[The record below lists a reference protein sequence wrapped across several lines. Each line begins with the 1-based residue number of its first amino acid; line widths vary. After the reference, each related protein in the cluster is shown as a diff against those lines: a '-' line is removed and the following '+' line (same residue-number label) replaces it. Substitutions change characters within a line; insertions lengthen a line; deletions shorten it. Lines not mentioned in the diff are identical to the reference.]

1 MEKLSASKEVKQFYY
16 DYYNGPSEWRRLG
29 AIDKANNII
38 RLCNQYP
45 HNSILEIGSG
55 EGSVLQRLSDLEF
68 PHKMFSL
75 EISEN
80 AVEITN
86 RRKIKSLIEC
96 RLFDGRNIPYE
107 DNSFDLAILTHVLEH
122 VEQPGQILLEAGR
135 VAPYVFVEVPLE
147 DNIRL
152 KKEAAFSKSGHINFY
167 SAKTII
173 KLIQSSGFEIL
184 AQTITNSSYKIYQF
198 QYGAIGILSYLI
210 KEAVLQIFPSRTAAE
225 FFTYNC
231 SLLCRKTVANPK

>member
-1 MEKLSASKEVKQFYY
+1 MEKFAISEKVKQFYNDFY
-16 DYYNGPSEWRRLG
+16 DGPSEWRRLG
-29 AIDKANNII
+29 AIDKSDNII
-38 RLCNQYP
+38 KLCNKYP

-68 PHKMFSL
+68 PNKMFSL

-96 RLFDGRNIPYE
+96 KLFDGCNIPYE

-135 VAPYVFVEVPLE
+135 VAPCVFVEVPLE
-147 DNIRL
+147 DNKRL

-167 SAKTII
+167 SVKTII
-173 KLIQSSGFEIL
+173 ELIQNSGFHIL
-184 AQTITNSSYKIYQF
+184 VQIITNSSYKIYKF
-198 QYGAIGILSYLI
+198 QYGAIGILRYLM
-210 KEAVLQIFPSRTAAE
+210 KETALKIFPSRVAAAL
-225 FFTYNC
+225 FTYNC
-231 SLLCRKTVANPK
+231 SLLCRKTEAKQK